1 MGLLPSL
8 GRNLRNDILEVMGR
22 PPLMRLVRSLLPVLL
37 ILPPPV
43 RAYSVLTH
51 EALIDRDWDRS
62 LKPILLRRFPA
73 ATPDQ
78 LKEAHAYAYGGAI
91 IQDMGYYPFGSKF
104 FSNLTHYTRSGDFVV
119 ALLHDAQDL
128 NEYAFALG
136 ALAHYAADNEGHPV
150 AVNRAV
156 PLLYPKLRSKFG
168 ANVTYEDNPA
178 AHLKTEFA
186 FDIVEVARGKYASE
200 SYHDFIGFKV
210 AKPLLERAFADTY
223 SLELKDQFRSI
234 DLALG
239 TYRYTVSQVI
249 PELTAT
255 AWSTK
260 KTDIQKLQA
269 GMTRSKFVYR
279 LNSASYR
286 KEWNEQYEKPG
297 PGARF
302 LALLF
307 RLIPK
312 VGPFKALGFKV
323 PTPETEKLFEAS
335 FNGVMERYQALLAEL
350 KANRLKL
357 ANDNFD
363 TGKPTRLGDYRM
375 ADDTYAELLEHLAKS
390 KLPPTPDLRTNILAF
405 YGSSQPPEKARPE
418 FQTLQTAK

>member
-1 MGLLPSL
+1 MRNFSCRLLSVVLISL
-8 GRNLRNDILEVMGR
+8 
-22 PPLMRLVRSLLPVLL
+22 PLVQPAH
-37 ILPPPV
+37 
-43 RAYSVLTH
+43 AYSVLTH
-51 EALIDRDWDRS
+51 EALIDRNWDPNI
-62 LKPILLRRFPA
+62 KPLLLARFHDV
-73 ATPDQ
+73 TPDQ
-78 LKEAHAYAYGGAI
+78 LKEARGYAYGGAI

-104 FSNLTHYTRSGDFVV
+104 FSNLAHYTRSGDFVMT
-119 ALLHDAQDL
+119 LLRDAQDL

-136 ALAHYAADNEGHPV
+136 ALAHYAADTEGHPV

-156 PLLYPKLRSKFG
+156 PLLYPKLRAKLGS
-168 ANVTYEDNPA
+168 NITYEDDPT

-223 SLELKDQFRSI
+223 SIELKDQFHNL

-239 TYRYTVSQVI
+239 TYRWTVAQVI

-260 KTDIQKLQA
+260 KADIQKLQA

-279 LNSASYR
+279 LNTASYR
-286 KEWNEQYEKPG
+286 KEWNEQYQKPG
-297 PGARF
+297 LGARF
-302 LALLF
+302 LAFVF
-307 RLIPK
+307 RIIPK

-323 PTPETEKLFEAS
+323 PTAATEKLFEAS
-335 FNGVMERYQALLAEL
+335 FDDTMKRYQALLVEV
-350 KANRLKL
+350 KQNRLQL

-363 TGKPTRLGDYRM
+363 TGKPTKLGEYRM
-375 ADDTYAELLEHLAKS
+375 ADDTYAELLEKLGKS
-390 KLPPTPDLRTNILAF
+390 KSVIAPELRANILQF
-405 YGSSQPPEKARPE
+405 YGNSEAPEKARAE
-418 FQTLQTAK
+418 LQTLRSQN

>member
-22 PPLMRLVRSLLPVLL
+22 PPLMRLVRSLLPILL

-43 RAYSVLTH
+43 HAYSVLTH

-62 LKPILLRRFPA
+62 LKPILLQRFPA
-73 ATPDQ
+73 ATPDE

-156 PLLYPKLRSKFG
+156 PLLYPKLRTKFG
-168 ANVTYEDNPA
+168 SNITYEDNPT

-210 AKPLLERAFADTY
+210 SKPLLERAFADTY

-249 PELTAT
+249 PELTAA

-260 KTDIQKLQA
+260 KADIQKLQA

-279 LNSASYR
+279 LNTASYR

-297 PGARF
+297 PGARL
-302 LALLF
+302 LALFF

-335 FNGVMERYQALLAEL
+335 FNGVMERYQALLADL

-363 TGKPTRLGDYRM
+363 TGKPTRLGEYRM
-375 ADDTYAELLEHLAKS
+375 ADDTYAELLQHLTKS
-390 KLPPTPDLRTNILAF
+390 KLTPTPELRANVLAF
-405 YGSSQPPEKARPE
+405 YGASEPPEKARAE
-418 FQTLQTAK
+418 LQTLRTQN

>member
-1 MGLLPSL
+1 
-8 GRNLRNDILEVMGR
+8 
-22 PPLMRLVRSLLPVLL
+22 
-37 ILPPPV
+37 
-43 RAYSVLTH
+43 
-51 EALIDRDWDRS
+51 
-62 LKPILLRRFPA
+62 
-73 ATPDQ
+73 
-78 LKEAHAYAYGGAI
+78 
-91 IQDMGYYPFGSKF
+91 
-104 FSNLTHYTRSGDFVV
+104 
-119 ALLHDAQDL
+119 
-128 NEYAFALG
+128 
-136 ALAHYAADNEGHPV
+136 
-150 AVNRAV
+150 VNRAV
-156 PLLYPKLRSKFG
+156 PLLYPKLRTKFG
-168 ANVTYEDNPA
+168 SNITYEDNPT

-210 AKPLLERAFADTY
+210 SKPLLERAFADTY
-223 SLELKDQFRSI
+223 SLELKDQFRNI

-249 PELTAT
+249 PELTAA

-260 KTDIQKLQA
+260 KSDIQKLQA

-302 LALLF
+302 LSLLF

-335 FNGVMERYQALLAEL
+335 FNSVMERYQALLVEL

-363 TGKPTRLGDYRM
+363 TGKPTRLGEYRM
-375 ADDTYAELLEHLAKS
+375 ADDTYAELLDHMAKS
-390 KLPPTPDLRTNILAF
+390 KLNPTPELRANVLAF
-405 YGSSQPPEKARPE
+405 YGASEPPEKARAE
-418 FQTLQTAK
+418 FQTLRTQN

>member
-22 PPLMRLVRSLLPVLL
+22 PPLMRLVRSLLPILL

-43 RAYSVLTH
+43 HAYSVLTH

-62 LKPILLRRFPA
+62 LKPILLQRFPA
-73 ATPDQ
+73 ATPDE

-156 PLLYPKLRSKFG
+156 PLLYPKLRTKFG
-168 ANVTYEDNPA
+168 SNITYEDNPT

-210 AKPLLERAFADTY
+210 SKPVLERAFADTY

-249 PELTAT
+249 PELTAA

-260 KTDIQKLQA
+260 KADIQKLQA

-279 LNSASYR
+279 LKSASYR

-297 PGARF
+297 PAARL
-302 LALLF
+302 LALFF

-335 FNGVMERYQALLAEL
+335 FNGVMERYQALLADL

-363 TGKPTRLGDYRM
+363 TGKPTRLGEYRM
-375 ADDTYAELLEHLAKS
+375 ADDTYAELLQHLAKS
-390 KLPPTPDLRTNILAF
+390 KLNPTPELRANVLAF
-405 YGSSQPPEKARPE
+405 YGTSEPPEKARAE
-418 FQTLQTAK
+418 LQTLRTQN